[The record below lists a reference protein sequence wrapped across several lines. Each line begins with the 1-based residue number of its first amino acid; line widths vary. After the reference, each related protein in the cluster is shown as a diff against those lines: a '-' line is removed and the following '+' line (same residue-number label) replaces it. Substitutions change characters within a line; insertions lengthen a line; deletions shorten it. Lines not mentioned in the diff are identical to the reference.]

1 VAELSPGAVGAP
13 SPDSG
18 AARPAGVR
26 RAAAVLA
33 LLTLAGA
40 GLIVVVGLFDNLSA
54 LLTGLAAVVVLVAG
68 GWYAISRRGPVR
80 LAGLVTVAA
89 GVVLL
94 VVAVVAAD
102 LSWRRALAAAL
113 LGGVSW
119 AAAGVALGAPGVASA
134 PPGGRAEP
142 MPRAARPVLIM
153 NLKSGG
159 GKAERF
165 RLVEECTRRGIE
177 PVVLQ
182 PGDDLRQ
189 LAEDAIGRGADV
201 LGMAGGD
208 GSQALVAD
216 VASRHDVAHV
226 CVPAG
231 TRNHFALDLG
241 LDRDDVVGA
250 LDAFT
255 DGVERRVDLATVNGR
270 VFVNNASLGLY
281 AVIVQSPDYRDA
293 KRRTAADMLP
303 DLIGPDAPPLDLRYA
318 GPDGE
323 EHTTAHVI
331 LVSNDPYRLDDLG
344 GRGTRERMDL
354 GVLGIV
360 TAHLAGAADAE
371 AFVALNAA
379 GQVRRFHGWREWTA
393 AGFRV
398 DSAAPIHVGVDG
410 EALTLDPPLVF
421 ESVPRALRVRLPAH
435 APGLTRPARRRP
447 ASIPSE
453 LVRVAASG

>member
-1 VAELSPGAVGAP
+1 MDALAAPDRRAHHAPMIRRRLAALAALALGLAALVLLIVLVALDLGRGILSVALLALSLAVAWQGL
-13 SPDSG
+13 
-18 AARPAGVR
+18 VR
-26 RAAAVLA
+26 RGARRVLGLGAGALLATAVVALLISGEPALVLA
-33 LLTLAGA
+33 LVAA
-40 GLIVVVGLFDNLSA
+40 LS
-54 LLTGLAAVVVLVAG
+54 LGLAAASDAFHVPVALPR
-68 GWYAISRRGPVR
+68 APRP
-80 LAGLVTVAA
+80 AHP
-89 GVVLL
+89 VLL
-94 VVAVVAAD
+94 YN
-102 LSWRRALAAAL
+102 
-113 LGGVSW
+113 
-119 AAAGVALGAPGVASA
+119 
-134 PPGGRAEP
+134 
-142 MPRAARPVLIM
+142 PR
-153 NLKSGG
+153 SGG
-159 GKAERF
+159 GKVSRF
-165 RLVEECTRRGIE
+165 RVPDEARARGI
-177 PVVLQ
+177 
-182 PGDDLRQ
+182 
-189 LAEDAIGRGADV
+189 AAIELTPGADLEQLV
-201 LGMAGGD
+201 HRALADGADAVAMAGGD
-208 GSQALVAD
+208 GSQAVVAAIAAERG
-216 VASRHDVAHV
+216 VPYA
-226 CVPAG
+226 CIPAG

-344 GRGTRERMDL
+344 GKGTRERMDL

-379 GQVRRFHGWREWTA
+379 GQVRRFHGWREWTT

-453 LVRVAASG
+453 LVRVAAAG